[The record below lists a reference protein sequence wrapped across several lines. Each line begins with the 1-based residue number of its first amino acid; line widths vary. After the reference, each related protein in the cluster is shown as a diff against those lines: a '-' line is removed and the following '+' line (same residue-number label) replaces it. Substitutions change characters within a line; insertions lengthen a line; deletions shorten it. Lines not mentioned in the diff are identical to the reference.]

1 MKVKIPLGL
10 LLLLA
15 AATGYLMGTEA
26 GRERRDVLVRI
37 IRRQND
43 VLEAEAEV
51 VAEAV
56 AEAVDAAAVTAD

>member
-43 VLEAEAEV
+43 VLEAEV